1 MKKFAVAILVLLVL
15 VISSFM
21 YLKEGSLPANP
32 ADTMSRPFIIRKGA
46 ALNTIIRDLSA
57 QGLIRDRIVFY
68 LLVRKMGIQN
78 RIQAGEFRLSP
89 AMSAEEVAV
98 NLTKGSLDVWVTLIE
113 GTRKEE
119 MAQVL
124 SRELGIPE
132 VEFVKKAREGYLFPD
147 TYLIPRDAT
156 IDQIIA
162 ILQANFDRKFSLEL
176 QKKAQAKGLTK
187 DEVVILASLVERE
200 ARTQKNR
207 QIVASILRRR
217 LEIGMALQI
226 DATVQYAVGYDAASA
241 SWWKPNLTRQD
252 LAISS
257 PYNTYRYPGM
267 PPGPIASPS
276 LSSIQAVID
285 ASSTPYLYYISD
297 RTGKTMHY
305 AATLEEH
312 NENIAKYLR

>member
-1 MKKFAVAILVLLVL
+1 MKKFAVAILVLLII
-15 VISSFM
+15 VISAFM

-32 ADTMSRPFIIRKGA
+32 SDTTQKPFIIRKGA
-46 ALNTIIRDLSA
+46 ALNTIIRELSA
-57 QGLIRDRIVFY
+57 QGFIRDRIVFY

-89 AMSAEEVAV
+89 SMSAEEVAT
-98 NLTKGSLDVWVTLIE
+98 NLTKGSLDAWVTLIE

-156 IDQIIA
+156 IDQILA
-162 ILQANFDRKFSLEL
+162 ILQANFDRKFSPEL
-176 QKKAQAKGLTK
+176 QKKALAKGLSK

-207 QIVASILRRR
+207 QMVASILMRR
-217 LEIGMALQI
+217 LSIGMALQI
-226 DATVQYAVGYDAASA
+226 DATVQYAVGYDGPSA
-241 SWWKPNLTRQD
+241 SWWKTNLTRQD
-252 LAISS
+252 LALPS
-257 PYNTYRYPGM
+257 PYNTYKYPGM

-276 LSSIQAVID
+276 LSSIMAVIE
-285 ASSTPYLYYISD
+285 STPTPYLYYISD

-305 AATLEEH
+305 ASTLEEH
-312 NENIAKYLR
+312 NDNIAKYLR